1 MPVNKKNAIPL
12 ISVSILLIF
21 CISINIFMY
30 SKLNKENE
38 KSQLFLLNLYAKE
51 IERLVLKDFLKIFQ
65 HNYTTNDLSIIR
77 NFSHEIDNQNITSS
91 PQVVYISSNAL
102 HVKTA
107 NEYLILDLSSIK
119 QILDAI
125 SGNLF
130 LYSLSINNKQILTN
144 TLVDLTDNMLLST
157 PITKNLLLTLSLKHS
172 FNSQFIVLN
181 NKALKTNTT
190 VNYIYRSVYFL

>member
-1 MPVNKKNAIPL
+1 MMLNVQM
-12 ISVSILLIF
+12 ILR
-21 CISINIFMY
+21 INNHNYMIM
-30 SKLNKENE
+30 N
-38 KSQLFLLNLYAKE
+38 
-51 IERLVLKDFLKIFQ
+51 KIFQ

-77 NFSHEIDNQNITSS
+77 NYSHEIDSQNTTSVS
-91 PQVVYISSNAL
+91 QVVYISNNTL

-107 NEYLILDLSSIK
+107 NEYLILDLSNIK

-125 SGNLF
+125 SENVF

-172 FNSQFIVLN
+172 FI
-181 NKALKTNTT
+181 
-190 VNYIYRSVYFL
+190 II